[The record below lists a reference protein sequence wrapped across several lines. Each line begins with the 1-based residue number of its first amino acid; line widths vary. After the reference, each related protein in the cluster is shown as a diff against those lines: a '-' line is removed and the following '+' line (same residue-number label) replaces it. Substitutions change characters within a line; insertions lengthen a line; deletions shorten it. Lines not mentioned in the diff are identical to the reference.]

1 MMTMVYSR
9 HIFLA
14 LLSACFLIAGCTDDL
29 QSGNSDTV
37 AGKVQNKA
45 TRSVTKVNYLPSPI
59 NPAIKPQDAI
69 LRINGK
75 DITRAEYDLLFRTR
89 EKSFRRA
96 NGASLGV
103 KDDKVRRY
111 MASCRHELIG
121 VFIRRELLR
130 QAAAKKGLE
139 PTDESFSA
147 IASRFLRYIRVPSQN
162 LDGAL
167 ASVFTPEEAAFLR
180 DGMECDA
187 LGEVYLRSW
196 STNDLDHVSDVE
208 ASNRVARILA
218 VNEKTRALNA
228 EARRKAAAA
237 KAEILSGA
245 KFYDVTTNRCELVPE
260 QGMEWET
267 FELGELEPTED
278 LCKFLTT
285 ANQGDISDPLD
296 FDDGI
301 GIVGVVVKEMG
312 EAPEGYV
319 PAEQYTLVRCLFRAY
334 DLLDVPEDLDEVR
347 QQILD
352 ERRAAARTALG
363 EELMKAAVIEY
374 PAGEQI
380 FRKKAKKG
388 KKKSANRPVQV
399 NKPVDKGN

>member
-1 MMTMVYSR
+1 MVYSR
-9 HIFLA
+9 IILTV
-14 LLSACFLIAGCTDDL
+14 LLSVSCLLVGCTDDS
-29 QSGNSDTV
+29 QSDKRGV
-37 AGKVQNKA
+37 VGEKAQNKA
-45 TRSVTKVNYLPSPI
+45 KSSLTRVKYLPSPI
-59 NPAIKPQDAI
+59 NPTFKPRDVI
-69 LRINGK
+69 LRVNGK
-75 DITRAEYDLLFRTR
+75 DITRAQYDLFFRTR

-96 NGASLGV
+96 NMGALGE

-130 QAAAKKGLE
+130 QAATKKGLK
-139 PTDESFSA
+139 PTDEMFSA
-147 IASRFLRYIRVPSQN
+147 VANRFMRYIRATSHN

-167 ASVFTPEEAAFLR
+167 ASVFTPEESAFLR

-237 KAEILSGA
+237 KAEILAGA
-245 KFYDVTTNRCELVPE
+245 GFYEVTTNRCELMPE
-260 QGMEWET
+260 QGKEWET

-312 EAPEGYV
+312 EAPEGYI

-352 ERRAAARTALG
+352 ERRSAARIALG
-363 EELMKAAVIEY
+363 EELMKTAVIEY
-374 PAGEQI
+374 PSGEEI
-380 FRKKAKKG
+380 FRKKEKRA
-388 KKKSANRPVQV
+388 KKKSVNRTVRG
-399 NKPVDKGN
+399 NKPVDSGN